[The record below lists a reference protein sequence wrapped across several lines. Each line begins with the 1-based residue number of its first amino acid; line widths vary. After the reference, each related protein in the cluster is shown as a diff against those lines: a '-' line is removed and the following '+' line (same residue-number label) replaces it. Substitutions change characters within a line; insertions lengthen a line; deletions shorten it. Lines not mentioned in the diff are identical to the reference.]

1 MPPSLPAAATL
12 QAQGAMQQQMAD
24 KLAAVLEHFI
34 HEVRLGLA
42 TWCSSLQPLVPNA

>member
-1 MPPSLPAAATL
+1 MLCFLVVAPLL

-34 HEVRLGLA
+34 REVRIVG
-42 TWCSSLQPLVPNA
+42 